1 MMHLIRIFCAALV
14 LGSVALA
21 GRPTPAPAPAP
32 IHTDGAIGSWA
43 N

>member
-1 MMHLIRIFCAALV
+1 MTHLIRIFCAALV

-21 GRPTPAPAPAP
+21 GRPTPAPAP